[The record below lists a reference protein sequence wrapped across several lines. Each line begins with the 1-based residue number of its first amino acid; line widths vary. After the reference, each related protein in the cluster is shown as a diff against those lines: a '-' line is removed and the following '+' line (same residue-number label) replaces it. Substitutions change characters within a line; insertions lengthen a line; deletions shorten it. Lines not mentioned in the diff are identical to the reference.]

1 MLLKKSDLYLV
12 GLAIMA
18 IGLPVSEFLMS
29 ISFMILALA
38 WLINGPKKVQW
49 NAVKNNKLVWT
60 GLILF
65 LIPLVSFLWTENVS
79 YALNDLRIKLPLL
92 LIPFFIA
99 SYELKERNF
108 FILLALLIG
117 STFVGSVILFINYHY
132 FLAEKHQDLREISI
146 FISHI
151 RFSLIIDICIYILI
165 YAAIKWRNK
174 YSIIAIV
181 MALWFIYFIFFLGSG
196 NGFIALLTIFIFGI
210 VLLLFKSPFKKLSYA
225 IAILFFA
232 FSAYILYLSN
242 NSYRSH
248 FVAKNEAYNDFKPLV
263 KKGSNYFSLPN
274 DKQLENGYYI
284 WRNISN
290 PELEKEW
297 KAVCSPEFIKTDATG
312 QDIEGTLTRYLTS
325 KALTKDSIGVHQLS
339 KQDIENIQSGNYN
352 YQQHEWNNLELRI
365 DQLFYQLMA
374 HYYQKDPGNKPLLQR
389 MYYWRGAIEIIAS
402 KPILG
407 VGVGDIQDEFDMY
420 FASEVK
426 EMDQKYWHHTHNQFL
441 TYFVIS
447 GIFGFL
453 AFLWAVFYPLSI
465 YIKRNSILA
474 LAQIVLLISFLSEDT
489 LETQP
494 GVTLYVLFL
503 SLAIALF
510 NEKNKDEGSSTDG
523 RPKSLK

>member
-1 MLLKKSDLYLV
+1 MLLKKADLYLV
-12 GLAIMA
+12 GLAMMA

-29 ISFMILALA
+29 LSFMILALA
-38 WLINGPKKVQW
+38 WLINGPKKTQW

-65 LIPLVSFLWTENVS
+65 LIPLVSFLWSENEG
-79 YALNDLRIKLPLL
+79 YALHDLRIKLPLL

-117 STFVGSVILFINYHY
+117 STFVGSIILYINYHY
-132 FLAEKHQDLREISI
+132 FQSDKHQDLREISI

-151 RFSLIIDICIYILI
+151 RFSLILDICIYILI

-174 YSIIAIV
+174 YSIIAIL
-181 MALWFIYFIFFLGSG
+181 MAMWFIYFIFFLGSG
-196 NGFIALLTIFIFGI
+196 NGFIALLVIFIFGI
-210 VLLLFKSPFKKLSYA
+210 ALLLFKSPYKKLSYT
-225 IAILFFA
+225 IGLLFFA

-242 NSYRSH
+242 HSYRSH
-248 FVAKNEAYNDFKPLV
+248 FVVKNESYNDSKKVV
-263 KKGSNYFSLPN
+263 KKGSDYFSLSN

-297 KAVCSPEFIKTDATG
+297 KAICSPEFIEVDASG
-312 QDIEGTLTRYLTS
+312 QDIEGTLIRYLTS
-325 KALTKDSIGVHQLS
+325 KALTKDSAGVHQLA
-339 KQDIENIQSGNYN
+339 KQDIENIQNGNYN
-352 YQQHEWNNLELRI
+352 YQQNEWNNLELRI

-374 HYYQKDPGNKPLLQR
+374 YYYQNDPGNKPFLQR
-389 MYYWRGAIEIIAS
+389 VYYWRAAIEIIAS
-402 KPILG
+402 NPFYG
-407 VGVGDIQDEFDMY
+407 VGVGDIQVEFNKY

-426 EMDQKYWHHTHNQFL
+426 ELDQKYWHHTHNQYL

-453 AFLWAVFYPLSI
+453 AFLWAVFYPLSM

-474 LAQIVLLISFLSEDT
+474 LAQIVLLFSFLSEDT
-489 LETQP
+489 LETQA

-503 SLAIALF
+503 ALAIALF
-510 NEKNKDEGSSTDG
+510 NEKDE
-523 RPKSLK
+523 RLKTEDR